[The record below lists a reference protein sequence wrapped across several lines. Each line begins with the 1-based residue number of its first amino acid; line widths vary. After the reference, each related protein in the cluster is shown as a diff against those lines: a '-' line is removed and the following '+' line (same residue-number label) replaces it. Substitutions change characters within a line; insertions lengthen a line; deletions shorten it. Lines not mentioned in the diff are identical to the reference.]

1 MNNMVNI
8 VHNNYE
14 KITDDIFWLNQKWVL
29 RFSVRLNKYSD
40 KYGRVN
46 YHKEVMYNR
55 GRDVCINISRSF
67 DYYFTIDSLFKDDNG
82 QKESVY
88 ITPMNFIP
96 FRNNFNLALE
106 WFTSSTYQNLFAK
119 KDGKIFIPRSVE
131 PIEMNIADKLIILE
145 PTVNEFNNEQVIGI
159 NIFINNYERIFIDVN
174 KLFVICDLLNNFN
187 MFQSAQLMINY
198 VNRPEYGENI
208 FNMSNPDYGTQDN
221 SRTVFKSSNK
231 DNSLSFFDKV
241 NKGKQNK

>member
-88 ITPMNFIP
+88 ITPMNFI
-96 FRNNFNLALE
+96 
-106 WFTSSTYQNLFAK
+106 
-119 KDGKIFIPRSVE
+119 
-131 PIEMNIADKLIILE
+131 NI
-145 PTVNEFNNEQVIGI
+145 
-159 NIFINNYERIFIDVN
+159 
-174 KLFVICDLLNNFN
+174 LL
-187 MFQSAQLMINY
+187 
-198 VNRPEYGENI
+198 
-208 FNMSNPDYGTQDN
+208 
-221 SRTVFKSSNK
+221 
-231 DNSLSFFDKV
+231 
-241 NKGKQNK
+241 